1 MSHENVIKVGSGWLW
16 LVIDVVAYLAA
27 TAQFIVAIRSH
38 ELLLVPVS
46 LVLLTAAIVIS
57 CGFFVI
63 NPNESRVLQLFGEY
77 KGSVKGEGFQWANP
91 FLSKTLV
98 SLRLHNF
105 ETGGQARRDAAPLM
119 TFGSLRLHQHD
130 TGGQGADAS
139 NDAGRARRPSK
150 VNDKDGNPVEI
161 AAVVSWRVVDTYDAV
176 FTVDKYV
183 DYVMTQ
189 SEASL
194 RNLASH
200 YPYDSVD
207 DDVQSLRGHTEA
219 VADRLKLELQQRLAK
234 AGVEITEARISHL
247 AYAPEIASAMLQ
259 RQQASA
265 IIAARQKIV
274 EGAVGMV
281 EDALNKLAAK
291 KIVHLDD
298 ERRAAMVSNLLV
310 VLCSQSSA
318 QPVVNAGTLY

>member
-1 MSHENVIKVGSGWLW
+1 MSHEKVVKVGSGWTW
-16 LVIDVVAYLAA
+16 LLLNILGYVASVALFVY
-27 TAQFIVAIRSH
+27 AIRGGGPLPGVSA
-38 ELLLVPVS
+38 LLMMI
-46 LVLLTAAIVIS
+46 AAIFVS
-57 CGFFVI
+57 CGFFIV
-63 NPNESRVLQLFGEY
+63 NPNESRVLQLFGTY
-77 KGSVKGEGFQWANP
+77 KGSVKDSGFLWANP
-91 FLSKTLV
+91 LLTKSLV

-105 ETGGQARRDAAPLM
+105 ETGNQPRRETQPLVS
-119 TFGSLRLHQHD
+119 FGSLRLSQQD
-130 TGGQGADAS
+130 GAGAA
-139 NDAGRARRPSK
+139 NDSGTSGARRPSK

-161 AAVVSWRVVDTYDAV
+161 AAVVSWRVVDTYDAT
-176 FTVDKYV
+176 FTVDRYV
-183 DYVMTQ
+183 EYVQTQ

-200 YPYDSVD
+200 FPYDSVD
-207 DDVQSLRGHTEA
+207 DHVQSLRGDTEA
-219 VADRLKLELQQRLAK
+219 VAEKLKLELQQRLAK

-281 EDALNKLAAK
+281 EMALAELSRKN
-291 KIVHLDD
+291 VVTLDE
-298 ERRAAMVSNLLV
+298 ERKAAMVSNLLV
-310 VLCSQSSA
+310 VLCSQASA

>member
-1 MSHENVIKVGSGWLW
+1 MSHEKVIKVGSGWLW
-16 LVIDVVAYLAA
+16 LVLDLAAYL
-27 TAQFIVAIRSH
+27 TAIALFIVAIRNK
-38 ELLLVPVS
+38 EVVLVIPALL
-46 LVLLTAAIVIS
+46 LLTAAILVS

-63 NPNESRVLQLFGEY
+63 NPNEARVLQLFGEY
-77 KGSVKGEGFQWANP
+77 KGSVKDEGFLWANP

-105 ETGGQARRDAAPLM
+105 ETGGQPRRESQPLVS
-119 TFGSLRLHQHD
+119 FGSLRLSQQDGAGTANEHGSS
-130 TGGQGADAS
+130 GG
-139 NDAGRARRPSK
+139 ARRPSK

-161 AAVVSWRVVDTYDAV
+161 AAVVSWRVVDTYDAT
-176 FTVDKYV
+176 FTVDRYV
-183 DYVMTQ
+183 EYVQTQ

-200 YPYDSVD
+200 FPYDSAD
-207 DDVQSLRGHTEA
+207 EGVQSLRGDTEA
-219 VADRLKLELQQRLAK
+219 VAAQLKLELQQRLAK

-259 RQQASA
+259 RQQATA

-291 KIVHLDD
+291 EIVHLDD

-310 VLCSQSSA
+310 VLCSQQSA

>member
-1 MSHENVIKVGSGWLW
+1 MSHEKVIKVGSGWLW
-16 LVIDVVAYLAA
+16 LGLDVAAYLAA
-27 TAQFIVAIRSH
+27 IALFILAIRAH
-38 ELLLVPVS
+38 EVVLVVPSLLL
-46 LVLLTAAIVIS
+46 LTTAIVVS

-63 NPNESRVLQLFGEY
+63 NPNEARVLQLFGEY
-77 KGSVKGEGFQWANP
+77 KGSVKDAGFLWANP
-91 FLSKTLV
+91 FLSKSLV

-105 ETGGQARRDAAPLM
+105 ETGGQPRREAPSLLS
-119 TFGSLRLHQHD
+119 FGSLRLSQQD
-130 TGGQGADAS
+130 S
-139 NDAGRARRPSK
+139 AGTPTDSGHSGARRPSK

-161 AAVVSWRVVDTYDAV
+161 AAVVSWRVVDTYDAT
-176 FTVDKYV
+176 FTVDRYV
-183 DYVMTQ
+183 EYVQTQ

-200 YPYDSVD
+200 FPYDSAD
-207 DDVQSLRGHTEA
+207 EGVQSLRGDTEA
-219 VADRLKLELQQRLAK
+219 VAAKLKLELQERLSK

-259 RQQASA
+259 RQQATA

-291 KIVHLDD
+291 DIVHLDD

-310 VLCSQSSA
+310 VLCSQQSA

>member
-1 MSHENVIKVGSGWLW
+1 MSHEKVIKVGSGWVW
-16 LVIDVVAYLAA
+16 LALDLAA
-27 TAQFIVAIRSH
+27 YAAALALFISGIRGH
-38 ELLLVPVS
+38 EAALALS
-46 LVLLTAAIVIS
+46 AIVVLGGAIFMS

-77 KGSVKGEGFQWANP
+77 KGSVKDEGFQWANP

-105 ETGGQARRDAAPLM
+105 ETGGQPRRESAAPTAPWM
-119 TFGSLRLHQHD
+119 VRLHHLEV
-130 TGGQGADAS
+130 GGQS
-139 NDAGRARRPSK
+139 SDAGNDSNRARRPSK

-161 AAVVSWRVVDTYDAV
+161 AAVVSWRVVDTYDAA

-200 YPYDSVD
+200 YPYDTVD
-207 DDVQSLRGHTEA
+207 DQVQSLRGDTEA
-219 VADRLKLELQQRLAK
+219 VAEQLKLELQQRLAK

-259 RQQASA
+259 RQQAGA

-310 VLCSQSSA
+310 VLCSQASA